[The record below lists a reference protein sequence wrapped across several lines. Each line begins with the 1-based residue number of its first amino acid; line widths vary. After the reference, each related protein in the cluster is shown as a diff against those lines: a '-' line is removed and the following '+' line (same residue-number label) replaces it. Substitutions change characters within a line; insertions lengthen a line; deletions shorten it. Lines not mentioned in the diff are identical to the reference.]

1 MTVMSGKTSQHRS
14 RLSVIALSALTPLL
28 EKNVVKTVALDLPV
42 VFSMSRLIVLAFA
55 AGMLR
60 QLWRAGVA
68 GWPEAT
74 LAIAIVLALPIL
86 SALEHA
92 TPTQVL
98 DLARALIDRLGVGG
112 VRQVAS
118 VYDRSREPSK
128 YDDHHQDG

>member
-1 MTVMSGKTSQHRS
+1 VKTAMKKPSMRTI
-14 RLSVIALSALTPLL
+14 LLALLTPLV
-28 EKNVVKTVALDLPV
+28 EKNVMKTLALDLPM

-92 TPTQVL
+92 TPVRVL
-98 DLARALIDRLGVGG
+98 ELARALIDRVGVGG

-128 YDDHHQDG
+128 YDDHRQDDRQDG

>member
-1 MTVMSGKTSQHRS
+1 MTVMSGKTPQHRS
-14 RLSVIALSALTPLL
+14 RLRVIALSALTPLL
-28 EKNVVKTVALDLPV
+28 EKNVMKTLALDLPV

-98 DLARALIDRLGVGG
+98 ELARALIDRVGVGG

-128 YDDHHQDG
+128 YDDHRQDG